1 MRKKKLAVNIRTDD
15 ARFLNL
21 RTNSIKLKQRKK
33 TQ

>member
-1 MRKKKLAVNIRTDD
+1 MRKKNLAVNVRTDD
-15 ARFLNL
+15 GRFLNL